1 MNILGIDPGGASTGY
16 GLVRLEAG
24 KLERIRSGEIRPPRK
39 SALSGRLEFVHSGVK
54 ELLRTLAV
62 DEIAVEDLYQGV
74 NPRTAS
80 RIGHVRGVILRAAAE
95 SGIPIFEYPPN
106 EVKSAVV
113 GNGLATKE
121 QVRFMV
127 QRILSLSETI
137 SSSDES
143 DALAVA
149 ICHCHRCGEGVP
161 GR

>member
-1 MNILGIDPGGASTGY
+1 MLILGIDPGGASTGY
-16 GLVRLEAG
+16 GLVRLEQG
-24 KLERIRSGEIRPPRK
+24 RLVRVRSGEIRPSRK
-39 SALSGRLEFVHSGVK
+39 STLPERIRFIYDGVT
-54 ELLRTLAV
+54 ELLGSLAI
-62 DEIAVEDLYQGV
+62 DEVAVEDLYQGV

-80 RIGHVRGVILRAAAE
+80 RIGHVRGVVLLAAAE
-95 SGIPIFEYPPN
+95 SGVPVFEYPPN

-127 QRILSLSETI
+127 QRILALSAPI

-149 ICHCHRCGEGVP
+149 ICHCHRCGEGVV